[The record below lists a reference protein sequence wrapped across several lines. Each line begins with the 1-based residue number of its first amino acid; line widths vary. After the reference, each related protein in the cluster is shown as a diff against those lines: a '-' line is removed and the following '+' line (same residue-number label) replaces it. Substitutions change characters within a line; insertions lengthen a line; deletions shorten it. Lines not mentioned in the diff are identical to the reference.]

1 MEPEVLFLKYAFPC
15 AFIIKQRGEISD
27 FEHQILEDA
36 AINNKVLERKFL
48 EKIFFRAFE
57 RIEKLTKE
65 LNKDKWDY
73 EVIKEYFTDRHNSII
88 DEGMYSYAE
97 APESLKNL
105 CKVHKAEII
114 QIKDD
119 SLIVKYNK
127 EKLRPVIKSL
137 VKNVKIGDFVTIHYG
152 YAVEK
157 L

>member
-15 AFIIKQRGEISD
+15 AFIIKQRAEISD

-57 RIEKLTKE
+57 RIEKLAKE

-88 DEGMYSYAE
+88 DEGMYSYAK

>member
-15 AFIIKQRGEISD
+15 AFIIKQRGEINE

-36 AINNKVLERKFL
+36 AINNKVLERRLL
-48 EKIFFRAFE
+48 EKVFFRAFE
-57 RIEKLTKE
+57 RINKVAKE
-65 LNKDKWDY
+65 LNKDKWDS
-73 EVIKEYFTDRHNSII
+73 EVIKEYFINKHNSII

-105 CKVHKAEII
+105 CKVHKAKV
-114 QIKDD
+114 IKTKNNF
-119 SLIVKYNK
+119 LIVEYDNK
-127 EKLRPVIKSL
+127 KTRAASKDL
-137 VKNVKIGDFVTIHYG
+137 VKNVKIGDYVTIHYG

>member
-15 AFIIKQRGEISD
+15 AFIIKQRAEISD

-57 RIEKLTKE
+57 RIEKLAKE

>member
-15 AFIIKQRGEISD
+15 AFIIKQRAEISD